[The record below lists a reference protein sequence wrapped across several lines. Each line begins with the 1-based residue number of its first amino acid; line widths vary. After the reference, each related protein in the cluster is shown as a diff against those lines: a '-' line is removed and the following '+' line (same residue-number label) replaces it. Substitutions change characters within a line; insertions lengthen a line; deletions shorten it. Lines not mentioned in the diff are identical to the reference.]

1 MRKELI
7 WLMQNNLGVV
17 LTGLTV
23 LTSLLALA
31 WLYHRYRVCKNSS
44 RFLASIIGIL
54 AITVALGSSYNI
66 LLQPVS
72 EPSKAWAA
80 IANSIVFPV
89 VIFLKLLVFFLIVT
103 IINGLFKPERIS
115 EFGAKFL
122 GIEFNQKYTQE
133 EVGNAKLGLDK
144 LQQQLN
150 VSAEL
155 NAAVL
160 EYLAG
165 PFEEKLSNMADPAAA
180 IRQAVKDVLIRTYAA
195 FSEINIFVVPLTSEG
210 ITLLDEK
217 QAATLRLLA
226 SEGLD
231 LVTIEH
237 ETVGIGIHHGS
248 DGLGTAIVIDATK
261 QDYEV
266 SVSEI
271 CAASTL
277 FVAISTAVDWVLRGK
292 NLSSRLK
299 MNPEGYRC
307 LP

>member
-1 MRKELI
+1 MQKELI
-7 WLMQNNLGVV
+7 WFLQNNLGMV
-17 LTGLTV
+17 LTGLTI
-23 LTSLLALA
+23 LTSLLVLT
-31 WLYHRYRVCKNSS
+31 WLYQRYQACKNSS
-44 RFLASIIGIL
+44 RFLASIIGVL
-54 AITVALGSSYNI
+54 AITLALGSSYNI

-72 EPSKAWAA
+72 EPSKAWVA
-80 IANSIVFPV
+80 ISNSIVFPV
-89 VIFLKLLVFFLIVT
+89 VVFLKLLVFFLIIT
-103 IINGLFKPERIS
+103 IIKGFFKPEQIS

-122 GIEFNQKYTQE
+122 GIEFNQKYSQE

-165 PFEEKLSNMADPAAA
+165 PFEEKLSNAANPAVA
-180 IRQAVKDVLIRTYAA
+180 IRQAVKDVLIRTYAG
-195 FSEINIFVVPLTSEG
+195 FPEIDIFVIPLTNEG
-210 ITLLDEK
+210 IALLDEK
-217 QAATLRLLA
+217 QAAILRLLSA
-226 SEGLD
+226 EGLD

-277 FVAISTAVDWVLRGK
+277 FVAISTAVDWVLRGRD
-292 NLSSRLK
+292 LSSRLM